1 MKKIILSS
9 LLFGVSLFG
18 FEHLK
23 PTYSLTASGD
33 VQDIVYSGEKLYAAT
48 SESIVDIFDTNNK
61 SIVKQIKLPQIKDFM
76 GDDVPAKI
84 YSIDILN
91 NDILLV
97 SQGMKGYRNVWLYSN
112 NKLEKKIDIDK
123 KFFIKEA
130 KFINSNTII
139 LATLANQIMSF
150 DINNN
155 TNIYSMQVSPSSFSH
170 FALNENRTK
179 IVTTDESGIVR
190 VLDSKSG
197 IILKKYDAINLDKI
211 YQLDYKNG
219 IVLTAGQDR
228 KSVIYKDNNNDFL
241 EFDFLLYSCGLSPNG
256 TLGAVAYNEN
266 NDVLVFN
273 TSSKKKLYNLT
284 QNKATLTQILFIDEN
299 NIFTTSDSSKINFYK
314 LK

>member
-9 LLFGVSLFG
+9 LLLAVSLFG
-18 FEHLK
+18 FENLK
-23 PTYSLTASGD
+23 PTYSLVASGD
-33 VQDIVYSGEKLYAAT
+33 VQDIVYSDGKLYAAT

-123 KFFIKEA
+123 KLFIKEA

-170 FALNENRTK
+170 FVLSENRTK

-197 IILKKYDAINLDKI
+197 IILKKYDSMNLDKV

-228 KSVIYKDNNNDFL
+228 KSVIYKNNKSDFL
-241 EFDFLLYSCGLSPNG
+241 EFNFLLYSCGLSPSG

-266 NDVLVFN
+266 NDVLVFDTN
-273 TSSKKKLYNLT
+273 SKKKLYNLT
-284 QNKATLTQILFIDEN
+284 ENRATLTQILFIDEN